1 MEPINL
7 NNKKKMK
14 NALFIVF
21 LVLILLIGRIGYIQF
36 IQGGSLQVL
45 AYEQQVQRRAVN
57 SKRGTIYDATGKY
70 ILAVSSTAYTITANP
85 TNISEKIKR
94 LLLEK

>member
-45 AYEQQVQRRAVN
+45 AYEQQVQRRAVIA
-57 SKRGTIYDATGKY
+57 KEEQFMMQQE
-70 ILAVSSTAYTITANP
+70 
-85 TNISEKIKR
+85 NIFWQ
-94 LLLEK
+94 